1 VQRLSARAVSASGY
15 RHGSVAF
22 DKGVYV
28 EGRPTALS
36 CEGLPAGRQ
45 GGQTGTHNAEVE
57 GSGASL
63 TTNKNEFKEKAV
75 SSCIITMM
83 R

>member
-1 VQRLSARAVSASGY
+1 MVADRFVVRTVAS
-15 RHGSVAF
+15 RTP
-22 DKGVYV
+22 
-28 EGRPTALS
+28 E
-36 CEGLPAGRQ
+36 
-45 GGQTGTHNAEVE
+45 GQTGTHNAEVE